1 MEEKTVAKS
10 DKASSFNASS
20 FMSTTAIHIIAE
32 VIAIC
37 GMGIY
42 FNSKIGK
49 LTKQNQELVERIEEL
64 EDTLGKHEEIL
75 EKIVGRMNGQKSNTP
90 APPPKKAQSKVSPRS
105 KPEQEEDDVPTPS
118 PMNLLSDIMS
128 VAAGQFGPQTTVVH
142 VQTQQKK
149 PEPMPSIEELDSEL
163 ESELKDLKEEK
174 KE

>member
-10 DKASSFNASS
+10 EKGSSFNASS

-49 LTKQNQELVERIEEL
+49 LAKQNQELIERLEDL
-64 EDTLGKHEEIL
+64 EDTIAKHEEIL
-75 EKIVGRMNGQKSNTP
+75 EKIVGKMNGQKTNTSSTP
-90 APPPKKAQSKVSPRS
+90 TKKAQQKVT
-105 KPEQEEDDVPTPS
+105 KQEQDQEEDNLPAPS

-128 VAAGQFGPQTTVVH
+128 VAAGKFGPPTTVVH

-174 KE
+174 KD